1 MKKLKNKTAIITG
14 STSGIGEGIAKR
26 FAKEGANVIISGRN
40 RETGE
45 LVCREI
51 EEKEGGRCYFVPGD
65 ITEFDTNK
73 LLVSTALEQFGS
85 LDIIVPSAGDLGIG
99 AAADISTETWDRT
112 IATNLSAVFYLC
124 NLSLPH
130 MIEEGSGAIIV
141 ISSIAAYK
149 FFPNHPAYC
158 ASKAGVNAFVRQ
170 LALDYGPQVRANLIC
185 PGQVDTPLLHNSV
198 KAFDN
203 PEEIIQQTA
212 ERLPMKRIG
221 MPEDIAGAALFLASE
236 EAAWITGSS
245 FVVDG
250 GSLLL

>member
-1 MKKLKNKTAIITG
+1 MDKLKNKTAIITG

-40 RETGE
+40 RKAGE
-45 LVCREI
+45 QVCRDI
-51 EEKEGGRCYFVPGD
+51 EEEENGSCYFVQGD

-73 LLVSTALEQFGS
+73 LLVSTALEQFGGM
-85 LDIIVPSAGDLGIG
+85 DIIVPSAGELGIG
-99 AAADISTETWDRT
+99 AAADISTETWDKT
-112 IATNLSAVFYLC
+112 ISTNLSAVFYLC
-124 NLSLPH
+124 NQALPH
-130 MIEEGSGAIIV
+130 MCEKGSGTIIV

-170 LALDYGPQVRANLIC
+170 LALDYGPKVRANLIC
-185 PGQVDTPLLHNSV
+185 PGQVDTPMLHNSV

-236 EAAWITGSS
+236 EAAWISGSS

>member
-1 MKKLKNKTAIITG
+1 MKRLENKTVIITG

-26 FAKEGANVIISGRN
+26 FAKEGANIIISGRN
-40 RETGE
+40 QEAGE
-45 LVCREI
+45 RVCKEI
-51 EEKEGGRCYFVPGD
+51 EKEGSCYFVQGD
-65 ITEFDTNK
+65 ITDFHTNE
-73 LLVSTALEQFGS
+73 LLVSTALQQFGT
-85 LDIIVPSAGDLGIG
+85 LDIIIPSAGKLGIG
-99 AAADISTETWDRT
+99 ATADLAKETWDQT
-112 IATNLSAVFYLC
+112 IATNLNAVFYLC

-130 MIEEGSGAIIV
+130 MHKQGSGTIIV

-170 LALDYGPQVRANLIC
+170 MALDYGPQVRANLIC

-198 KAFDN
+198 KAFDD
-203 PEEIIQQTA
+203 PEKIIQQTA
-212 ERLPMKRIG
+212 ERMPMKRIG
-221 MPEDIAGAALFLASE
+221 MPDDIAGAALFLASD

>member
-26 FAKEGANVIISGRN
+26 FAKEGANVIVSGRN
-40 RETGE
+40 REAGE
-45 LVCREI
+45 RVCREI
-51 EEKEGGRCYFVPGD
+51 EEYGSCYFVQGD

-73 LLVSTALEQFGS
+73 LLVSTAIEQFGS
-85 LDIIVPSAGDLGIG
+85 LDIIIPSAGDLGIG
-99 AAADISTETWDRT
+99 AVADISKETWDRT

-130 MIEEGSGAIIV
+130 MQEHGSGTIIV

-170 LALDYGPQVRANLIC
+170 LALDYGPKVRANLIC

-212 ERLPMKRIG
+212 DRLPMKRIG

>member
-26 FAKEGANVIISGRN
+26 FAKEGANIIVSGRN
-40 RETGE
+40 QEAGE
-45 LVCREI
+45 RVCQEI
-51 EEKEGGRCYFVPGD
+51 RAEENGSCYFVQGD
-65 ITEFDTNK
+65 ITDFDINK
-73 LLVSTALEQFGS
+73 QLVSTALQQFGS
-85 LDIIVPSAGDLGIG
+85 LDIIIPSAGKLGNG
-99 AAADISTETWDRT
+99 ATADITKETWDQT

-130 MIEEGSGAIIV
+130 MREQGSGNIVV

-170 LALDYGPQVRANLIC
+170 TALDYGPQVRANLIC
-185 PGQVDTPLLHNSV
+185 PGQVDTPLLHNST
-198 KAFDN
+198 KAFDD
-203 PEEIIQQTA
+203 PEKIIRETA
-212 ERLPMKRIG
+212 ERMPMKRIG
-221 MPEDIAGAALFLASE
+221 MPDDIAGAALFLVSD

>member
-26 FAKEGANVIISGRN
+26 FAKEGANIILSGRN
-40 RETGE
+40 REAGE
-45 LVCREI
+45 RVCREI
-51 EEKEGGRCYFVPGD
+51 LAEKNGSCYFVQGD
-65 ITEFDTNK
+65 ITDFDTNQ
-73 LLVSTALEQFGS
+73 LLVSTALQQFGS
-85 LDIIVPSAGDLGIG
+85 LDIIIPCAGELGIG
-99 AAADISTETWDRT
+99 ATADITKETWDLT
-112 IATNLSAVFYLC
+112 IATNLNAVFYLC

-130 MIEEGSGAIIV
+130 MLKQGKGSIIV

-158 ASKAGVNAFVRQ
+158 ASKAGVNAFIRQ
-170 LALDYGPQVRANLIC
+170 LAMDYGPQIRANLIC
-185 PGQVDTPLLHNSV
+185 PGQVDTPLLRNST
-198 KAFDN
+198 KAFDD
-203 PEEIIQQTA
+203 PEKIIQQTA
-212 ERLPMKRIG
+212 DRLPMKRIG
-221 MPEDIAGAALFLASE
+221 SPDDIAGAALFLASE

>member
-1 MKKLKNKTAIITG
+1 MKKLNNKTAIITG

-26 FAKEGANVIISGRN
+26 FAKEGANIIISGRN
-40 RETGE
+40 QEAGE
-45 LVCREI
+45 RVCREI
-51 EEKEGGRCYFVPGD
+51 LAEGNGSCYFVQGD
-65 ITEFDTNK
+65 ITDFDTNQ

-85 LDIIVPSAGDLGIG
+85 LDIIVPSAGELGIG
-99 AAADISTETWDRT
+99 AAADITKETWDLT

-130 MIEEGSGAIIV
+130 MREQGSGTIIV

-212 ERLPMKRIG
+212 DRLPMKRIG
-221 MPEDIAGAALFLASE
+221 LPDDIAGAALFLASD